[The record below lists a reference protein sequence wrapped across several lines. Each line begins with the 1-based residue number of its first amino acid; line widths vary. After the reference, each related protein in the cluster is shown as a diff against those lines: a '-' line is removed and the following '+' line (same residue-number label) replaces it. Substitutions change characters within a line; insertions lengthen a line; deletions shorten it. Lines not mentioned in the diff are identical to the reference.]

1 VEGSVPSAA
10 PSVLVVD
17 DNPDDLAT
25 FGRAVR
31 ELNVRLE
38 TASNGREGLKK
49 ALEANWDLI
58 VLDYNLGDM
67 TGTEI
72 LLRLKESG
80 SPIPILIQS
89 GIGSDFVV
97 ARALA
102 LGAEGFIA
110 KDSPDYFGEVRLKLQ
125 ASLAR
130 HTLLPQRGQGLSTER
145 RPPVAELEEA
155 IDDLLERSHG
165 TFSAVGF
172 ASPDGFRV
180 STRVRR
186 VGSLTPETICAMI
199 ASATS
204 TSRFLGEGL
213 GSRDLRILV
222 AEYSDAVLL
231 SAPVAEFGFLFGV
244 SPTTGAKAQA
254 ARREFEIAI
263 RELATLLDSLNK
275 VQRYSS

>member
-1 VEGSVPSAA
+1 MNETSKNPNHN
-10 PSVLVVD
+10 VLVVD

-25 FGRAVR
+25 FTRAVR
-31 ELNVRLE
+31 DLPLRLE
-38 TASNGREGLKK
+38 TAATGRDGLKK
-49 ALEANWDLI
+49 ATEGAWDLI

-80 SPIPILIQS
+80 SPVPILIQS

-102 LGAEGFIA
+102 LGAQGFIA
-110 KDSPDYFGEVRLKLQ
+110 KDSPDYLQEVRLKMQ
-125 ASLAR
+125 AALAR
-130 HTLLPQRGQGLSTER
+130 HPITARTQSVSSER
-145 RPPVAELEEA
+145 RQPVAELEEA
-155 IDDLLERSHG
+155 IDDLLDRSHG

-180 STRVRR
+180 TTRIRR
-186 VGSLTPETICAMI
+186 LGSLTPETICAMV
-199 ASATS
+199 ASTTS

-213 GSRDLRILV
+213 GSKDLRVLA
-222 AEYSDAVLL
+222 AEYTDGILL
-231 SAPVAEFGFLFGV
+231 SAPVAEFGFVFAV
-244 SPTTGAKAQA
+244 SPTSGANAQA

-263 RELATLLDSLNK
+263 RELANLLESVNK
-275 VQRYSS
+275 VQRYSF

>member
-1 VEGSVPSAA
+1 MEEPSSPALH
-10 PSVLVVD
+10 SVLVVD

-25 FGRAVR
+25 FSRAVR
-31 ELNVRLE
+31 ELPVRLE
-38 TASNGREGLKK
+38 TASTGREGLKK
-49 ALEANWDLI
+49 ASEGGWDLV

-72 LLRLKESG
+72 LLRLKEAG
-80 SPIPILIQS
+80 SPVPILIQS

-102 LGAEGFIA
+102 LGAQGFIA
-110 KDSPDYFGEVRLKLQ
+110 KDSPDYFQEVRLKMQ
-125 ASLAR
+125 AALMRRPAAPPRVQSV
-130 HTLLPQRGQGLSTER
+130 TTER
-145 RPPVAELEEA
+145 RQPVVELEEA
-155 IDDLLERSHG
+155 IDDLLDRSHG
-165 TFSAVGF
+165 VFNAVGF

-180 STRVRR
+180 TTRIRK

-213 GSRDLRILV
+213 GSRELRVLA
-222 AEYSDAVLL
+222 AEYTDGLLL
-231 SAPVAEFGFLFGV
+231 SAPVADFGFVFAV

-263 RELATLLDSLNK
+263 RELATLLDSVNK
-275 VQRYSS
+275 VQRYSF

>member
-1 VEGSVPSAA
+1 VDEPAKPA
-10 PSVLVVD
+10 QHNVLVVD

-25 FGRAVR
+25 FTRAVR
-31 ELNVRLE
+31 DLPLRLE
-38 TASNGREGLKK
+38 TASTGRDGLKK
-49 ALEANWDLI
+49 ATEGVWDLI

-72 LLRLKESG
+72 LLRLKEGG
-80 SPIPILIQS
+80 SPTPILIQS

-102 LGAEGFIA
+102 LGAQGFIA
-110 KDSPDYFGEVRLKLQ
+110 KDSPDYLQEVRLKMQ
-125 ASLAR
+125 AALAR
-130 HTLLPQRGQGLSTER
+130 HPVTPARAQSATTER
-145 RPPVAELEEA
+145 RQPVAELEEA
-155 IDDLLERSHG
+155 IDDLLDRSHG

-180 STRVRR
+180 TTRIRKL
-186 VGSLTPETICAMI
+186 GSLTPETICAMI

-213 GSRDLRILV
+213 GSRELRVLA
-222 AEYSDAVLL
+222 AEYTDGILL
-231 SAPVAEFGFLFGV
+231 SAPVAEFGFVFAV

-263 RELATLLDSLNK
+263 RELATLLDSVNK
-275 VQRYSS
+275 VQRYSF